1 MLTVRLTVVAIA
13 VLLGVGS
20 SDPRQPAALAGGE
33 FTYTVKH
40 GDSLTLIGA
49 RFGIGP
55 ATLARRNSRTLNV
68 VLQPGEE
75 LRVDNRHIVPKRQDK
90 TILINIPQRLLF
102 LFTTDGALRAHYP
115 VGLGRPA
122 WPTPTGEFRI
132 TEIEKDPTW
141 DVPQSIQEEMRRE
154 GKTVIKSM
162 PPCPENP
169 LGRHWLRLSLGSL
182 GIHGTNAPASVYTFQ
197 THGCIRLHPD
207 DAAELVTLVAPGE
220 HGRLAYEPVLLIQ
233 VPDGRIF
240 VEVHRDVYRR
250 APAAATALDRLALET
265 GLREAIDW
273 DAAARAV
280 ALAEGIAA
288 DVTRPLAH

>member
-1 MLTVRLTVVAIA
+1 
-13 VLLGVGS
+13 
-20 SDPRQPAALAGGE
+20 
-33 FTYTVKH
+33 
-40 GDSLTLIGA
+40 
-49 RFGIGP
+49 
-55 ATLARRNSRTLNV
+55 
-68 VLQPGEE
+68 
-75 LRVDNRHIVPKRQDK
+75 
-90 TILINIPQRLLF
+90 
-102 LFTTDGALRAHYP
+102 
-115 VGLGRPA
+115 
-122 WPTPTGEFRI
+122 
-132 TEIEKDPTW
+132 
-141 DVPQSIQEEMRRE
+141 MRRE

-288 DVTRPLAH
+288 DVTRALAH